1 MRLSRILL
9 ASVVVIAGVGA
20 AAWWL
25 SSYDPSE
32 FRGAGPMKDYGV
44 FGYYRYHAPL
54 GEVPL
59 AVAGTYTLH
68 FSGLP
73 AEKMGL
79 QLYVPGG
86 SNNRELLQSLSTE
99 LRAEIVDSRGTILCS
114 ATGPPRNRGADPNHW
129 VVMSDGTDAAY
140 WHDQC
145 REVSFRRHTDY
156 ALIVTIS
163 NVDPRS
169 PPVGLRAMLEGGG
182 IELS

>member
-1 MRLSRILL
+1 MSPLRILL
-9 ASVVVIAGVGA
+9 GSVVVFAGGA
-20 AAWWL
+20 ATWWL
-25 SSYDPSE
+25 SSYQPSE
-32 FRGAGPMKDYGV
+32 FRGAAPMRDDGV

-59 AVAGTYTLH
+59 TTAGTYTLH

-79 QLYVPGG
+79 QLYIPGG
-86 SNNRELLQSLSTE
+86 SNNDRELLENLSTE
-99 LRAEIVDSRGTILCS
+99 LRAEISDSRGTILCT
-114 ATGPPRNRGADPNHW
+114 ATGPPLRGARPNHW
-129 VVMSDGTDAAY
+129 VLMSDGSSAAY
-140 WHDQC
+140 WHEQC

-156 ALIVTIS
+156 TLTVSIS

-169 PPVGLRAMLEGGG
+169 PHVWLRAMLEGGG